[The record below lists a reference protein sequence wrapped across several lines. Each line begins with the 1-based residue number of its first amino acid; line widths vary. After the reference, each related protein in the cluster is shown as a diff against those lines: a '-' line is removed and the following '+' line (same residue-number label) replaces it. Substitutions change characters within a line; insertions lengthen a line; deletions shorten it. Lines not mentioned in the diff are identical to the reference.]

1 MNPENKIDWSVL
13 RGAIIV
19 FVISLII
26 SASLVT
32 GTWYY
37 ADYMDL
43 KYNVNKKRF
52 QTVSNQYLAVDQEEK
67 LVRQY
72 YPDFIKLYNNGVI
85 GQERRLNW
93 IEVLRNSSES
103 SKLISLRYEIDPQTQ
118 YSPDFTL
125 NYGIFKLFNSSMK
138 LNLDL
143 LHMGDLKNLFN
154 DLDRNAEGIYNIS
167 NCRLKRTGG
176 DKFELE
182 IKPNIAAQCELHWLN
197 IKRSDGSD
205 IVMTN
210 S

>member
-19 FVISLII
+19 FVISLTI
-26 SASLVT
+26 STSLIG

-37 ADYMDL
+37 KEQMEL

-72 YPDFIKLYNNGVI
+72 YPEFINLYNKGII

-93 IEVLRNSSES
+93 IEILHNSSEH
-103 SKLISLRYEIDPQTQ
+103 SKFISLRYEIDPQAQ
-118 YSPDFTL
+118 YTPDYTL
-125 NYGIFKLFNSSMK
+125 NYGIYKLFNSSMK
-138 LNLDL
+138 LNMDL
-143 LHMGDLKNLFN
+143 LHMGDLRKLIN
-154 DLDRNAEGIYNIS
+154 DLDRNAQGIFNIT
-167 NCRLKRTGG
+167 NCKLKRTGG
-176 DKFELE
+176 GHFELE
-182 IKPNIAAQCELHWLN
+182 IKPNIAAECELHWLN

-205 IVMTN
+205 IIL
-210 S
+210 SQS

>member
-37 ADYMDL
+37 ADYMNL

-72 YPDFIKLYNNGVI
+72 YPGFIKLYNNGVI

-93 IEVLRNSSES
+93 IEVLRNSSEN

-154 DLDRNAEGIYNIS
+154 DLDRSAQGIYNIS

-182 IKPNIAAQCELHWLN
+182 IRPNIAAECELHWLN

-205 IVMTN
+205 IVM
-210 S
+210 SKS

>member
-26 SASLVT
+26 SASLIT
-32 GTWYY
+32 ATWYY
-37 ADYMDL
+37 EDYMNL

-93 IEVLRNSSES
+93 IEVLRNSSEN

-125 NYGIFKLFNSSMK
+125 NYGIFKLFNSSMR

-154 DLDRNAEGIYNIS
+154 DLDRSAQGIYNIS

-176 DKFELE
+176 DQFELA

-205 IVMTN
+205 IVM
-210 S
+210 SKS

>member
-19 FVISLII
+19 FVISLTI
-26 SASLVT
+26 SASLIA

-37 ADYMDL
+37 KENMEV

-72 YPDFIKLYNNGVI
+72 YPEFINLYNKGII

-93 IEVLRNSSES
+93 IEILHNSSEH
-103 SKLISLRYEIDPQTQ
+103 SKFISLRYEIDPQAQ
-118 YSPDFTL
+118 YTPDFTL
-125 NYGIFKLFNSSMK
+125 NYGIYKLFNSSMK
-138 LNLDL
+138 LNMDL
-143 LHMGDLKNLFN
+143 LHMGDLRKLID
-154 DLDRNAEGIYNIS
+154 DLDRNAQGIFNIS
-167 NCRLKRTGG
+167 NCKLKRTGDG
-176 DKFELE
+176 RFELE
-182 IKPNIAAQCELHWLN
+182 IKPNIAAVCELHWLN

-205 IVMTN
+205 ITL
-210 S
+210 SRL